1 MRKPLPVIVLIA
13 VLTLSLAGCAGGGN
27 AAVTT
32 ATAGHEP
39 GRPPVHYRDRVAVL
53 MYHAFEEP
61 PTSGF
66 MVTKEEFEDHLQT
79 LREAG
84 FHFIS
89 ADQFRAWK
97 RGHGDLPP
105 NAVLLTMDDGYREVR
120 SVALPL
126 LKKYDVPAI
135 VFVPIRWV
143 DRAPNIMSLD
153 DLRVVQS
160 NGVEVQSHTWNMHRR
175 IRKPDG
181 TTAAVVW
188 TMSQSEMRTDA
199 ARSRAVYKGW
209 FGREP
214 DMLAYPY
221 GAFTPELIRAARSEG
236 IRFGFTTQPGLV
248 TRDTPDMSLPRLNAG
263 LRGQS
268 GEDVVQMILQHARAG
283 T

>member
-1 MRKPLPVIVLIA
+1 MMAGSLHGGSHRLPAIEDSRFRWRDLTGPLSRPVARPLDQHVVGDVDKPVQC
-13 VLTLSLAGCAGGGN
+13 TF
-27 AAVTT
+27 
-32 ATAGHEP
+32 
-39 GRPPVHYRDRVAVL
+39 R
-53 MYHAFEEP
+53 
-61 PTSGF
+61 
-66 MVTKEEFEDHLQT
+66 ED
-79 LREAG
+79 
-84 FHFIS
+84 FIS
-89 ADQFRAWK
+89 RRSGRRGFTSSARASSVPGKGARGTFR
-97 RGHGDLPP
+97 P
-105 NAVLLTMDDGYREVR
+105 NAVLVTMDDAYREVR

-143 DRAPNIMSLD
+143 DRAPNIMSLN

-160 NGVEVQSHTWNMHRR
+160 NGVEVQSHTWNMHCR

-181 TTAAVVW
+181 TAAAVVW
-188 TMSQSEMRTDA
+188 TMSESEMQSDT
-199 ARSRAVYKGW
+199 ARSREVYKGW

-221 GAFTPELIRAARSEG
+221 GAFTPELIGAARSEG

-248 TRDTPDMSLPRLNAG
+248 ARDTPDMSLPRLNAG

-268 GEDVVQMILQHARAG
+268 GEDVVRMILQHARAG